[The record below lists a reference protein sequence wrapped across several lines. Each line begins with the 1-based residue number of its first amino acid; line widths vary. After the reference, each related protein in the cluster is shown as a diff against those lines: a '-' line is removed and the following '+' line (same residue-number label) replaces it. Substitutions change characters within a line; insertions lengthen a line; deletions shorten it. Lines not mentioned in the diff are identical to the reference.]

1 MPEPIIMY
9 KRRATKLC
17 LIGFLIVGIS
27 VFFVLFRPVNCFAS
41 ASAMEVL
48 FLGTGGPRP
57 DGRAASCNLILV
69 DASISTAAALP
80 FLEISIRL
88 GCLIYRNWPRRRIC
102 LFSIVPCSIHP
113 VRLPN
118 STPGIHLQNALANWR
133 VLRA

>member
-69 DASISTAAALP
+69 DGQPRFFVDVGSGAFA
-80 FLEISIRL
+80 RL
-88 GCLIYRNWPRRRIC
+88 GELHIDIDKVDPAFTSKTRWRTGACCARR
-102 LFSIVPCSIHP
+102 PP
-113 VRLPN
+113 
-118 STPGIHLQNALANWR
+118 HLNAHSPAG
-133 VLRA
+133 